1 MGGVPCFGK
10 SFCPLQ
16 TTLFFVFFLIFG
28 FGQEVP
34 FIGACVDGNWTIV
47 GKTIS
52 LADSSACKV
61 EWGRIL
67 INER

>member
-1 MGGVPCFGK
+1 MFWEIILSSANDV
-10 SFCPLQ
+10 
-16 TTLFFVFFLIFG
+16 FFVLFFLIFG

-34 FIGACVDGNWTIV
+34 LIGACVDGNWTIV

-67 INER
+67 DQRKIRL